1 MEIGPGSSFFRRPDS
16 RILKIIIQI
25 HSVGFPWYLVLM
37 FLCLTC
43 TREHR
48 RRAQFLWKI
57 KHGIGFEINFTFL
70 CWMQSARGRK
80 KVGPN
85 YGRRGPRFLGSLPV
99 PLCLTWGNCLSLSL
113 WHIFVLPYIQFY
125 PVFQNHISPSLFEV
139 TFCYG
144 SFFCSLKFDSI
155 RSPFNTSFHFDQK
168 AFFNLLHDIF
178 PFPWNYP
185 CWENIALCLMNLSVY
200 ILIARKVF

>member
-1 MEIGPGSSFFRRPDS
+1 MEIGPGSAFFRRPDS

-25 HSVGFPWYLVLM
+25 HSFGFPWYLVLM

-43 TREHR
+43 TREH

-99 PLCLTWGNCLSLSL
+99 PLCLTWGSSFSFSLTYLCSSL
-113 WHIFVLPYIQFY
+113 YSILPCFSESYQ
-125 PVFQNHISPSLFEV
+125 SLFV
-139 TFCYG
+139 WNDVLLWL
-144 SFFCSLKFDSI
+144 FFCSLKFDSI

-178 PFPWNYP
+178 PFPWN
-185 CWENIALCLMNLSVY
+185 CWENIALCLMDFSVY